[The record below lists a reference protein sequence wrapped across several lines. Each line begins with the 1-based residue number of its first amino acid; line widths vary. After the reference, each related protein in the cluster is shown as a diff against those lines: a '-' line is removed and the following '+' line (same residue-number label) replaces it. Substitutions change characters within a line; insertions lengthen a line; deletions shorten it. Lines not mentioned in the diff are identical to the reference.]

1 MEFTRDEL
9 LLMSEG
15 VIKLIQDASKAIELV
30 SYDEAQKL
38 IRVHIE
44 ELQALNSKLCQA
56 AEDALPF
63 H

>member
-15 VIKLIQDASKAIELV
+15 VLRLIRDASKAMELV
-30 SYDEAQKL
+30 SYDETQKYN

-44 ELQALNSKLCQA
+44 DLQALNTKICQA
-56 AEDALPF
+56 VKD
-63 H
+63 

>member
-15 VIKLIQDASKAIELV
+15 IIKLIQDASKAIELV
-30 SYDEAQKL
+30 SYDEAQKK

-44 ELQALNSKLCQA
+44 DLQALNTKICKA
-56 AEDALPF
+56 AKD
-63 H
+63 

>member
-15 VIKLIQDASKAIELV
+15 IIKLIQDASKAIELV

-44 ELQALNSKLCQA
+44 DLQALNTKICQA
-56 AEDALPF
+56 AKD
-63 H
+63 

>member
-15 VIKLIQDASKAIELV
+15 IIRLIQDASKAIELV
-30 SYDEAQKL
+30 SYDEAQKK

-44 ELQALNSKLCQA
+44 DLQALNTKICKA
-56 AEDALPF
+56 AED
-63 H
+63 

>member
-15 VIKLIQDASKAIELV
+15 VLRLIRDASKAMELV

-44 ELQALNSKLCQA
+44 DLQALNTKICKA
-56 AEDALPF
+56 AED
-63 H
+63 

>member
-1 MEFTRDEL
+1 MDFTRDEL

-15 VIKLIQDASKAIELV
+15 IIKLIQDASKAIELV

-44 ELQALNSKLCQA
+44 DLQALNTKICQA
-56 AEDALPF
+56 AKD
-63 H
+63 

>member
-15 VIKLIQDASKAIELV
+15 IIKLIQDASKAIELV

-44 ELQALNSKLCQA
+44 DLQTLNTKICKA
-56 AEDALPF
+56 AED
-63 H
+63 

>member
-15 VIKLIQDASKAIELV
+15 VLKLIKDANKAIELV
-30 SYDEAQKL
+30 SYDEAQKH
-38 IRVHIE
+38 IRVHIDDLR
-44 ELQALNSKLCQA
+44 ELNGKICKA

>member
-15 VIKLIQDASKAIELV
+15 IIRLIQDASKAIELV
-30 SYDEAQKL
+30 SYDEAQKK

-44 ELQALNSKLCQA
+44 DLQALNTKICQA
-56 AEDALPF
+56 VKD
-63 H
+63 

>member
-15 VIKLIQDASKAIELV
+15 VLRLIRDASKAMELV

-38 IRVHIE
+38 IKVHIE
-44 ELQALNSKLCQA
+44 DLQALNTKICQA
-56 AEDALPF
+56 VKD
-63 H
+63 

>member
-1 MEFTRDEL
+1 MDFTRDEL

-15 VIKLIQDASKAIELV
+15 IIKLIQDASKAMELV
-30 SYDEAQKL
+30 SYDEAQKH
-38 IRVHIE
+38 IKVHIDDLR
-44 ELQALNSKLCQA
+44 ELNGKICKA

>member
-15 VIKLIQDASKAIELV
+15 IIKLIQDASKAIELV
-30 SYDEAQKL
+30 SYNEAQKY

-44 ELQALNSKLCQA
+44 DLQALNTKICQA
-56 AEDALPF
+56 VKD
-63 H
+63 

>member
-1 MEFTRDEL
+1 MDFTRDEL

-15 VIKLIQDASKAIELV
+15 IIRLIQDASKAIELV

-44 ELQALNSKLCQA
+44 GLQALNTKICKA
-56 AEDALPF
+56 AED
-63 H
+63 

>member
-15 VIKLIQDASKAIELV
+15 ILRLIRDASKAIELV
-30 SYDEAQKL
+30 SYDETQKL

-44 ELQALNSKLCQA
+44 DLQTLNTKICKA
-56 AEDALPF
+56 AED
-63 H
+63 

>member
-15 VIKLIQDASKAIELV
+15 IIKLIQDASKAIELV
-30 SYDEAQKL
+30 SYDEAQKK

-44 ELQALNSKLCQA
+44 DLQALNTKICGSIK
-56 AEDALPF
+56 D
-63 H
+63 